1 MNKQKR
7 EKVILVLV
15 ALLVLSTLCLGWFF
29 LSRTG
34 FLILI
39 GAMFLVGWLLQILDS
54 KRRQSQ
60 RPPGP

>member
-29 LSRTG
+29 LSKTG

-39 GAMFLVGWLLQILDS
+39 GTMFLVGWLLQILDS